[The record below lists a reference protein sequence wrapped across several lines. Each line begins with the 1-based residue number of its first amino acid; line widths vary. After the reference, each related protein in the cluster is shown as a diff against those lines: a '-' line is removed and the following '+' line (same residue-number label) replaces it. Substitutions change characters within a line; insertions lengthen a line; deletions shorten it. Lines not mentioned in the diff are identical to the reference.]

1 MPVAYDMICW
11 SVSKSSYTC
20 VYYRLYGYFYDE
32 NRIYLILEYAPG
44 GEVYKSLKK
53 VGVFPEHTAANYIS
67 QLALALVHVHKKK
80 IIHRCDHE
88 RSILVYAIALGH
100 QLVGQLMSVGSSI
113 IACS

>member
-1 MPVAYDMICW
+1 MRVC
-11 SVSKSSYTC
+11 
-20 VYYRLYGYFYDE
+20 RLFGYFYDE

-80 IIHRCDHE
+80 IIHRYLPMGFWFD
-88 RSILVYAIALGH
+88 SLTIA
-100 QLVGQLMSVGSSI
+100 GSDPASD
-113 IACS
+113 SSKPV